1 MAYSL
6 YKTAQE
12 HRPIPHELNSLY
24 FLQLLFL
31 FMLSNSTECNKYELV
46 AHSLNTK
53 RKNKSSSPLST
64 HEYMPKYVA
73 LHHFP
78 LTNIMFP

>member
-6 YKTAQE
+6 LKIAQK
-12 HRPIPHELNSLY
+12 HRTIPHELNSLY

-31 FMLSNSTECNKYELV
+31 FMLNNSMECNKYEHV

-53 RKNKSSSPLST
+53 KKKKSSSPLST
-64 HEYMPKYVA
+64 NDYMAKYVA
-73 LHHFP
+73 LHNFIIILH
-78 LTNIMFP
+78 